1 MNVRYACS
9 YLNGLVKN
17 VKRNVSMNYFSVRGT
32 GVEVGVEVSVD
43 VVTRG
48 PDVRGRA
55 YGKTRADVITREMV
69 GANIVYTNVHNVV
82 AYRKDIDYVIF
93 VSLCTSLS
101 QTSSLM
107 SSDVCCTFPMR
118 ISPLA

>member
-32 GVEVGVEVSVD
+32 CVEVGVEVSVD

-48 PDVRGRA
+48 GGHFVGTHTRA
-55 YGKTRADVITREMV
+55 YGKIRADVITRGMV

-82 AYRKDIDYVIF
+82 AYRKDIDYVMLVI
-93 VSLCTSLS
+93 L
-101 QTSSLM
+101 
-107 SSDVCCTFPMR
+107 
-118 ISPLA
+118 

>member
-1 MNVRYACS
+1 MNVSYACS
-9 YLNGLVKN
+9 DVNG
-17 VKRNVSMNYFSVRGT
+17 RRCF
-32 GVEVGVEVSVD
+32 GVEVSVD
-43 VVTRG
+43 VTRG

-55 YGKTRADVITREMV
+55 YGKTRADVIIKEMV
-69 GANIVYTNVHNVV
+69 GVNIVYTNVQNVV

>member
-1 MNVRYACS
+1 MNVSYACS
-9 YLNGLVKN
+9 DLNGLVKN
-17 VKRNVSMNYFSVRGT
+17 VKRNVSMNYFNVWGT
-32 GVEVGVEVSVD
+32 GVEVGVD
-43 VVTRG
+43 VVTRS

-69 GANIVYTNVHNVV
+69 WANIVYTNVHNVV